1 VDKQMAKLTPEQLKQ
16 IRINNLSKGRMGKGR
31 PKGVKNKITAKKVN
45 EMIIKFL
52 DQQENKNISKS
63 DIINQEL
70 KIDLN
75 DESIKHPQLEL
86 EIKEDVKDKSNVWDL
101 DEHKEVK
108 EKVERIEKE
117 IIKKNQ
123 LQQDNKEVQKEVEK
137 IDKQEKSE
145 EKPKPYRLFDF

>member
-1 VDKQMAKLTPEQLKQ
+1 MAKLTPEQLKQ
-16 IRINNLSKGRMGKGR
+16 IRMNNLSKGRMGKGR
-31 PKGVKNKITAKKVN
+31 PKGSKNKITSKKVN

-52 DQQENKNISKS
+52 DQQDNKNVTKS

-86 EIKEDVKDKSNVWDL
+86 EIKEDVKNTSNIHDL
-101 DEHKEVK
+101 DEYKEVK

-117 IIKKNQ
+117 IIKTNQ
-123 LQQDNKEVQKEVEK
+123 LQQDNKEEKKEVEK

>member
-1 VDKQMAKLTPEQLKQ
+1 MAKLTPEQLKQ
-16 IRINNLSKGRMGKGR
+16 IRMNNLSKGRMGKGR
-31 PKGVKNKITAKKVN
+31 PKGSKNKITSKKVN

-52 DQQENKNISKS
+52 DQQENKNVSKS

-86 EIKEDVKDKSNVWDL
+86 EIKEG
-101 DEHKEVK
+101 
-108 EKVERIEKE
+108 
-117 IIKKNQ
+117 IKTEP
-123 LQQDNKEVQKEVEK
+123 LQQESKEVQKEVEK
-137 IDKQEKSE
+137 IDTQEKSE

>member
-1 VDKQMAKLTPEQLKQ
+1 MAKLTPEQLKQ
-16 IRINNLSKGRMGKGR
+16 IRMNNLSKGRMGKGR

-52 DQQENKNISKS
+52 DQQENKNVTKS

-86 EIKEDVKDKSNVWDL
+86 EIKEDLKETVKTD
-101 DEHKEVK
+101 
-108 EKVERIEKE
+108 
-117 IIKKNQ
+117 Q

-137 IDKQEKSE
+137 IDTQEKLE

>member
-1 VDKQMAKLTPEQLKQ
+1 VDKKMAKLTPEQLKQ
-16 IRINNLSKGRMGKGR
+16 IRMNNLSKGRMGKGR

-70 KIDLN
+70 KIDLKETVKTN
-75 DESIKHPQLEL
+75 QLQEDN
-86 EIKEDVKDKSNVWDL
+86 KEQQ
-101 DEHKEVK
+101 KEVK
-108 EKVERIEKE
+108 
-117 IIKKNQ
+117 
-123 LQQDNKEVQKEVEK
+123 K
-137 IDKQEKSE
+137 IDKQEKLE

>member
-1 VDKQMAKLTPEQLKQ
+1 MAKLTPEQLKQ

-31 PKGVKNKITAKKVN
+31 PKGVKNKITSKKVN

-52 DQQENKNISKS
+52 DQEENKNKTKS

-75 DESIKHPQLEL
+75 DESKKHPQLEL
-86 EIKEDVKDKSNVWDL
+86 EIKEDL
-101 DEHKEVK
+101 KES
-108 EKVERIEKE
+108 
-117 IIKKNQ
+117 IKTDQ
-123 LQQDNKEVQKEVEK
+123 LQAENKEEQKEVEK
-137 IDKQEKSE
+137 IDKEQKSE

>member
-1 VDKQMAKLTPEQLKQ
+1 VDKGMAKLTPEQLKQ
-16 IRINNLSKGRMGKGR
+16 IRMNNLSKGRMGKGR
-31 PKGVKNKITAKKVN
+31 PKGSKNKITSKKVN

-52 DQQENKNISKS
+52 DQQENKNVSKS

-86 EIKEDVKDKSNVWDL
+86 EIKEDVKES
-101 DEHKEVK
+101 
-108 EKVERIEKE
+108 
-117 IIKKNQ
+117 IKTEP
-123 LQQDNKEVQKEVEK
+123 LQQESKEVQKEVEK
-137 IDKQEKSE
+137 IDTQEKSE

>member
-1 VDKQMAKLTPEQLKQ
+1 MAKLTPEQLKQ

-31 PKGVKNKITAKKVN
+31 PKGSKNKITSKKVN

-75 DESIKHPQLEL
+75 EESIKHPQLEL
-86 EIKEDVKDKSNVWDL
+86 EIKEDVKESI
-101 DEHKEVK
+101 KED
-108 EKVERIEKE
+108 
-117 IIKKNQ
+117 Q
-123 LQQDNKEVQKEVEK
+123 LQQDSKEVQKEVEK
-137 IDKQEKSE
+137 IDKQGKSE
-145 EKPKPYRLFDF
+145 EKSMLFLHLPVLILVLLFLA

>member
-1 VDKQMAKLTPEQLKQ
+1 MAKLTPEQLKQ

-31 PKGVKNKITAKKVN
+31 PRGSKNKITSKKVN

-52 DQQENKNISKS
+52 DQEENKNISKS

-75 DESIKHPQLEL
+75 DESTKHPQLEL
-86 EIKEDVKDKSNVWDL
+86 DIKEDL
-101 DEHKEVK
+101 KETLK
-108 EKVERIEKE
+108 TD
-117 IIKKNQ
+117 Q
-123 LQQDNKEVQKEVEK
+123 LEQDNKEVQKEVEK
-137 IDKQEKSE
+137 IDKEEKSE

>member
-1 VDKQMAKLTPEQLKQ
+1 VDKAMAKLTPEQLKQ
-16 IRINNLSKGRMGKGR
+16 IRMNNLSKGRMGKGR
-31 PKGVKNKITAKKVN
+31 PKGSKNKITSKKVN

-52 DQQENKNISKS
+52 DQQENKNVSKS

-86 EIKEDVKDKSNVWDL
+86 EIKEDVKES
-101 DEHKEVK
+101 VK
-108 EKVERIEKE
+108 TEP
-117 IIKKNQ
+117 
-123 LQQDNKEVQKEVEK
+123 LQQESKEVQKEVEK

>member
-1 VDKQMAKLTPEQLKQ
+1 VDKKMAKLTPEQLKQ
-16 IRINNLSKGRMGKGR
+16 IRMNNLSKGRMGKGR
-31 PKGVKNKITAKKVN
+31 PKGSKNKITSKKVN

-52 DQQENKNISKS
+52 DQQENKNITKS

-86 EIKEDVKDKSNVWDL
+86 EIKEDI
-101 DEHKEVK
+101 KES
-108 EKVERIEKE
+108 
-117 IIKKNQ
+117 IKTDQ
-123 LQQDNKEVQKEVEK
+123 LQQDNKEVKKEVEK
-137 IDKQEKSE
+137 IDTQEKSE

>member
-1 VDKQMAKLTPEQLKQ
+1 VDKKMAKLTPEQLKQ

-31 PKGVKNKITAKKVN
+31 PKGVKNKITSKKVN

-52 DQQENKNISKS
+52 DQEENKNKTKS

-75 DESIKHPQLEL
+75 DESKKHPQLEL
-86 EIKEDVKDKSNVWDL
+86 EIKEDVKEN
-101 DEHKEVK
+101 
-108 EKVERIEKE
+108 
-117 IIKKNQ
+117 IKTDQ
-123 LQQDNKEVQKEVEK
+123 LQAENKEEQKEVEK
-137 IDKQEKSE
+137 INKEEKSE

>member
-1 VDKQMAKLTPEQLKQ
+1 MAKLTPEQLKQ

-31 PKGVKNKITAKKVN
+31 PRGSKNKITSKKVN

-52 DQQENKNISKS
+52 DQEENKNISKS

-75 DESIKHPQLEL
+75 DESKKHPQLEL
-86 EIKEDVKDKSNVWDL
+86 EIKEDVKES
-101 DEHKEVK
+101 VK
-108 EKVERIEKE
+108 TDP
-117 IIKKNQ
+117 
-123 LQQDNKEVQKEVEK
+123 LQHDNKEVQKEVEK

>member
-1 VDKQMAKLTPEQLKQ
+1 MAKLTPEQLKQ

-31 PKGVKNKITAKKVN
+31 PRGSKNKITSKKVN

-52 DQQENKNISKS
+52 DQEENKNISKS

-75 DESIKHPQLEL
+75 DESTKHQQLEL
-86 EIKEDVKDKSNVWDL
+86 DIKEDL
-101 DEHKEVK
+101 KETLK
-108 EKVERIEKE
+108 TD
-117 IIKKNQ
+117 Q
-123 LQQDNKEVQKEVEK
+123 LEQDNKEVQKEVEK

>member
-1 VDKQMAKLTPEQLKQ
+1 
-16 IRINNLSKGRMGKGR
+16 MGKGR

-52 DQQENKNISKS
+52 DQQENKNLSKS

-86 EIKEDVKDKSNVWDL
+86 EIKEDVKES
-101 DEHKEVK
+101 
-108 EKVERIEKE
+108 
-117 IIKKNQ
+117 IKTDQ

>member
-1 VDKQMAKLTPEQLKQ
+1 MAKLTPEQLKQ

-31 PKGVKNKITAKKVN
+31 PRGSKNKITSKKVN

-52 DQQENKNISKS
+52 DQEQNKNISKS

-75 DESIKHPQLEL
+75 DESTKHPQLEL
-86 EIKEDVKDKSNVWDL
+86 DIKEDL
-101 DEHKEVK
+101 KETLK
-108 EKVERIEKE
+108 TD
-117 IIKKNQ
+117 Q
-123 LQQDNKEVQKEVEK
+123 LEQDNKEVQKEVEK

>member
-1 VDKQMAKLTPEQLKQ
+1 MAKLTPEQLKQ

-31 PKGVKNKITAKKVN
+31 PKGSKNKITSKKVN

-86 EIKEDVKDKSNVWDL
+86 EIKED
-101 DEHKEVK
+101 
-108 EKVERIEKE
+108 EKE
-117 IIKKNQ
+117 SIKTNQ
-123 LQQDNKEVQKEVEK
+123 LQQDNKEVKKEVEK
-137 IDKQEKSE
+137 IDTQEKSE

>member
-1 VDKQMAKLTPEQLKQ
+1 MWKTNNINVNKRWIKKMAKLTPEQLKQ

-31 PKGVKNKITAKKVN
+31 PKGSKNKITSKKVN

-86 EIKEDVKDKSNVWDL
+86 EIKED
-101 DEHKEVK
+101 
-108 EKVERIEKE
+108 EKE
-117 IIKKNQ
+117 SIKTNQ
-123 LQQDNKEVQKEVEK
+123 LQQDNKEVKKEVEK
-137 IDKQEKSE
+137 IDTQEKSE

>member
-1 VDKQMAKLTPEQLKQ
+1 VDKKMAKLTPEQLKQ

-31 PKGVKNKITAKKVN
+31 PKGVKNKITSKKVN

-52 DQQENKNISKS
+52 DQEENKNKTKS

-75 DESIKHPQLEL
+75 DESKKHPQLEL
-86 EIKEDVKDKSNVWDL
+86 EIKEDVKEN
-101 DEHKEVK
+101 
-108 EKVERIEKE
+108 
-117 IIKKNQ
+117 IKTDQ
-123 LQQDNKEVQKEVEK
+123 LQAENREEQKEVEK
-137 IDKQEKSE
+137 INKEEKSE

>member
-1 VDKQMAKLTPEQLKQ
+1 
-16 IRINNLSKGRMGKGR
+16 MGKGR

-52 DQQENKNISKS
+52 DQQENKNLSKS

-86 EIKEDVKDKSNVWDL
+86 EIKEDVKES
-101 DEHKEVK
+101 
-108 EKVERIEKE
+108 
-117 IIKKNQ
+117 IKRDQ

>member
-1 VDKQMAKLTPEQLKQ
+1 VDKKMAKLTPEQLKQ
-16 IRINNLSKGRMGKGR
+16 IRMNNLSKGRMGKGR
-31 PKGVKNKITAKKVN
+31 PKGSKNKITSKKVN

-52 DQQENKNISKS
+52 DQQENKNITKS

-86 EIKEDVKDKSNVWDL
+86 EIKEDVKES
-101 DEHKEVK
+101 
-108 EKVERIEKE
+108 
-117 IIKKNQ
+117 IKTDQ
-123 LQQDNKEVQKEVEK
+123 LQQDNKEVKKEVEK
-137 IDKQEKSE
+137 IDTQEKSE

>member
-1 VDKQMAKLTPEQLKQ
+1 MAKLTPEQLKQ

-31 PKGVKNKITAKKVN
+31 PRGSKNKITSKKVN

-52 DQQENKNISKS
+52 DQEENKNISKS

-75 DESIKHPQLEL
+75 DESTKHPQLEL
-86 EIKEDVKDKSNVWDL
+86 DIKEDL
-101 DEHKEVK
+101 KETLK
-108 EKVERIEKE
+108 TD
-117 IIKKNQ
+117 Q
-123 LQQDNKEVQKEVEK
+123 LEQDNKEVQKAVEK
-137 IDKQEKSE
+137 IDNEEKSE